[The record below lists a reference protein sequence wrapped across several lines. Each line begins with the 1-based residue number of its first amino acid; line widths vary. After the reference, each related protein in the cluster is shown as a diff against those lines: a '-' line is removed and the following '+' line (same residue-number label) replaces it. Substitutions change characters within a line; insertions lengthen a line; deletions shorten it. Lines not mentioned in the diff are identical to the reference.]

1 MDGSRRALVLITAF
15 TFIASF
21 VLLGDTRQAFAK
33 ADCLQTNPMADVSV
47 TQTISPVAGSS
58 DLLKQITLTN
68 LGPCNVPDIVFL
80 DTLPAGS
87 TVDTT
92 AANAIVTNPSSW
104 SCQFDNSAAPVQ
116 ISCSTTSTMGVPGT
130 TNISILITQPGS
142 TSWTDFAQGVVGG
155 GTTPNAGCGDGKSS
169 TTCDPATANNF
180 NWTGALATGGAIEAC
195 ADATNGCA
203 QKLNILAQTGSGNV
217 VIRNLSDARTSCAA
231 ITGFPK
237 CFGTVVS
244 VLADLSLT
252 STVKTLTVSAA
263 LTSQSYG
270 NINVIR
276 SATAD
281 GTGTWSIV
289 PACTKTSGLPCVLSK
304 SKFKDATGQTFYQFQ
319 VQTADDDSWGWE

>member
-1 MDGSRRALVLITAF
+1 
-15 TFIASF
+15 
-21 VLLGDTRQAFAK
+21 
-33 ADCLQTNPMADVSV
+33 
-47 TQTISPVAGSS
+47 
-58 DLLKQITLTN
+58 
-68 LGPCNVPDIVFL
+68 
-80 DTLPAGS
+80 
-87 TVDTT
+87 
-92 AANAIVTNPSSW
+92 
-104 SCQFDNSAAPVQ
+104 
-116 ISCSTTSTMGVPGT
+116 
-130 TNISILITQPGS
+130 
-142 TSWTDFAQGVVGG
+142 
-155 GTTPNAGCGDGKSS
+155 
-169 TTCDPATANNF
+169 
-180 NWTGALATGGAIEAC
+180 
-195 ADATNGCA
+195 
-203 QKLNILAQTGSGNV
+203 LAQAGSGNV